1 MQDLKLQIKAI
12 DIDEYNKITA
22 SERASERFKEI
33 ASTKKC
39 CG

>member
-22 SERASERFKEI
+22 SERFKEI